1 MQFKDLELYPNNW
14 LGSITHSDMMAN
26 DFPVIIDRT
35 EAHVKR
41 IEELNKKHYDNLT
54 PEQKKEWNGVV
65 KGAYNASDMNRVGQA
80 EQYLVEM
87 LHEAGYT
94 VNVTP
99 KTDWKMEDFPSQSQM
114 TQYRSIAFAI
124 NRKLSGDIYLS
135 VPALFWKL
143 RFDRANNVEM
153 SLLQTYEH
161 YQLMQRGYYYSGELF
176 SGEV

>member
-1 MQFKDLELYPNNW
+1 MRFKDVEKYPKDW

-80 EQYLVEM
+80 EQYLAEL

-99 KTDWKMEDFPSQSQM
+99 KTDWKMEDFPNVQQM
-114 TQYRSIAFAI
+114 MLYRAYASRV
-124 NRKLSGDIYLS
+124 NNGLSGTTAIPLLIPSVDPEKANTVEKALLEIY
-135 VPALFWKL
+135 
-143 RFDRANNVEM
+143 
-153 SLLQTYEH
+153 QY
-161 YQLMQRGYYYSGELF
+161 YQLMQRGYYYSGELYT
-176 SGEV
+176 GEV

>member
-1 MQFKDLELYPNNW
+1 MQFKDLELYPNDW

-80 EQYLVEM
+80 EEYLVEL

-99 KTDWKMEDFPSQSQM
+99 KTDWKMEDFPNAQQM
-114 TQYRSIAFAI
+114 MLYRIYAYRV
-124 NRKLSGDIYLS
+124 NNGLSGTTAIPLLMPSVDPEKANTVEKALLEIY
-135 VPALFWKL
+135 
-143 RFDRANNVEM
+143 
-153 SLLQTYEH
+153 QY

-176 SGEV
+176 SVEV